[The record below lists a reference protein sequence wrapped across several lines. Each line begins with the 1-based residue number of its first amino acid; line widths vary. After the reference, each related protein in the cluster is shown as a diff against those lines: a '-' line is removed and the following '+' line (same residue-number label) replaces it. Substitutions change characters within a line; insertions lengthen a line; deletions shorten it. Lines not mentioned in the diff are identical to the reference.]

1 VIKKNKKK
9 EKQMQNS
16 KVLYVEDNRDISEE
30 VAFFLGKKVQEL
42 LLAYDGQEGLEV
54 FKQSAPDVVITDVQ
68 MPKMDGLEMIEKIR
82 EINPEIPI
90 IITTAFNE
98 SDYLLKAIN
107 LKVDAYVVKPLNL
120 KKLIETVE
128 KVLEPLRLKKELQRT
143 NEELK
148 EINANLDKIV
158 QKKTHELEY
167 LYSHE
172 QITGLCNFIK
182 LNEAIDSAEYKY
194 LLLLDV
200 SNFSIFNRQYG
211 KTFSNE
217 ILKKAANELEKHM
230 KGNTELFKIES
241 DKFVILSQEEDT
253 HELELFCQQI
263 ISYFDVKALHVA
275 DAEISINFAIGIEKI
290 KRDTYPLINA
300 EYALEAAKNLGGRAY
315 HFYDEN
321 DDTLDKATYEIAWLN
336 ITKQMIKDDKIEAYY
351 QPIMDIASGKIRK
364 YEVLARGNYEG
375 KIYSPYYFIGSAEKL
390 GLIDS
395 ITRIIINK
403 SFAKFSGSDMQFSL
417 NITQRDL
424 LDEYF
429 DTFLEDKMELYTIK
443 PEQVTFEVLENI
455 TVGKH
460 QDIILES
467 LKRLKERGFKI
478 AVDDFGVEN
487 SNFSRL
493 LEINFDF
500 IKLDAIFIKNISHS
514 KNDRTIV
521 SAMVSMSKSLGI
533 ETIAEY
539 VESEEI
545 LDVLRKNGVTMAQ
558 GYFVGKPQPYLL
570 DEKN

>member
-1 VIKKNKKK
+1 
-9 EKQMQNS
+9 MQNS
-16 KVLYVEDNRDISEE
+16 KVLYVEDNKDISEE

-54 FKQSAPDVVITDVQ
+54 FEQSAPDVVITDVQ

-82 EINPEIPI
+82 EINPEVPV

-120 KKLIETVE
+120 KDLIATVE
-128 KVLEPLRLKKELQRT
+128 KVLEPLRLKKDLQRA

-182 LNEAIDSAEYKY
+182 LNEAIDSGKYNY
-194 LLLLDV
+194 LLLLDI
-200 SNFSIFNRQYG
+200 SNFSIFNKQYG

-217 ILKKAANELEKHM
+217 ILKKAAIELETHM
-230 KGNTELFKIES
+230 KENTQLFKIES
-241 DKFVILSQEEDT
+241 DRFVVLSKEEDT
-253 HELELFCQQI
+253 HEIELYCEQI
-263 ISYFDVKALHVA
+263 ISYFDVKAFQVENT
-275 DAEISINFAIGIEKI
+275 EISINFAIGIEKI
-290 KRDTYPLINA
+290 KQNTYPLINA
-300 EYALEAAKNLGGRAY
+300 EFALEVAKNLGGRAY
-315 HFYDEN
+315 HLYDEN
-321 DDTLDKATYEIAWLN
+321 DDTFTKATYEIAWLN
-336 ITKQMIKDDKIEAYY
+336 ITKQMIKDDKIQAYY
-351 QPIMDIASGKIRK
+351 QPIMDVATGKIVK
-364 YEVLARGNYEG
+364 YEVLARGEYEG
-375 KIYSPYYFIGSAEKL
+375 KMYSPYYFIGYAEKL

-403 SFAKFSGSDMQFSL
+403 SFAKFNGSDMSFSI

-429 DTFLEDKMELYTIK
+429 CTFLDDKMQLNAIK

-460 QDIILES
+460 QEKVLS
-467 LKRLKERGFKI
+467 RLKALKQRGFKI
-478 AVDDFGVEN
+478 AIDDFGVEN

-493 LEINFDF
+493 LEIKFDY
-500 IKLDAIFIKNISHS
+500 IKLDAIFIKNINLSQ
-514 KNDRTIV
+514 NDRTVV
-521 SAMVSMSKSLGI
+521 SAMVGMAKSLGI
-533 ETIAEY
+533 ETIAEF
-539 VESEEI
+539 VENQE
-545 LDVLRKNGVTMAQ
+545 VLEVLKKNGVNMVQ
-558 GYFVGKPQPYLL
+558 GYFIGKPEAYLV
-570 DEKN
+570 DENKDNK